1 MNHPGINRA
10 IPGAILGFV
19 VGEALVMGIRLAQG
33 LEPWNAG
40 VALVLAPFTLM
51 AGWMWGIGAFNPK
64 LSQHGEHP
72 VEETA
77 IVPADGSAVI
87 PSAPAAHH
95 AEEPS
100 ASSIFFNEIW
110 KAISLPLVLVLLVF
124 AFANIPG
131 GFLIRTVGDP
141 LADPAQFAPS
151 VTLEL
156 PLIGTVQTTEM
167 VIFLIF
173 VGWLFLSLLIF
184 AGVIGFLFYKGHEQV
199 AIANQTIPGPEQ
211 TTPPAPVRSVGRA
224 AKGAAEGL
232 RKNLPKLLGGK

>member
-19 VGEALVMGIRLAQG
+19 LGEAIVMGIRYAQG

-64 LSQHGEHP
+64 LSEHGEHHA
-72 VEETA
+72 EESA
-77 IVPADGSAVI
+77 IVAAENGAASE
-87 PSAPAAHH
+87 AHH

-100 ASSIFFNEIW
+100 PASIFFTEIW
-110 KAISLPLVLVLLVF
+110 KAFSLPLILVLLF
-124 AFANIPG
+124 FGFANIPG
-131 GFLIRTVGDP
+131 GFLIRTVNDP
-141 LADPAQFAPS
+141 LADPAAFAPS

-156 PLIGTVQTTEM
+156 PFIGVIQTTEM
-167 VIFLIF
+167 VIFLVF
-173 VGWLFLSLLIF
+173 VGWLFLSLLVF
-184 AGVIGFLFYKGHEQV
+184 AGAVGFLMYKGHEQV
-199 AIANQTIPGPEQ
+199 LVANQTTPGPEQ
-211 TTPPAPVRSVGRA
+211 TTPPGPVRAAGRA
-224 AKGAAEGL
+224 AKGAAAGL

>member
-19 VGEALVMGIRLAQG
+19 LGEAIVMGIRYAQG

-72 VEETA
+72 AEESA
-77 IVPADGSAVI
+77 IVPTEDGAIVQ
-87 PSAPAAHH
+87 AEAHH
-95 AEEPS
+95 AEEESPG
-100 ASSIFFNEIW
+100 AIFFTEIW
-110 KAISLPLVLVLLVF
+110 KAISLPLVLLLIIF
-124 AFANIPG
+124 GFANIPG
-131 GFLIRTVGDP
+131 GFLIRTVNDP

-156 PLIGTVQTTEM
+156 PFVGVIQTTEM
-167 VIFLIF
+167 VIFLVF
-173 VGWLFLSLLIF
+173 VGWLFLSLLVF
-184 AGVIGFLFYKGHEQV
+184 AGGLGFLFYKGHEQV
-199 AIANQTIPGPEQ
+199 VAASQITPGPEQ
-211 TTPPAPVRSVGRA
+211 TTPPAPVRAAGRA
-224 AKGAAEGL
+224 AKGAAAGL
-232 RKNLPKLLGGK
+232 RKNLPKVLGGK